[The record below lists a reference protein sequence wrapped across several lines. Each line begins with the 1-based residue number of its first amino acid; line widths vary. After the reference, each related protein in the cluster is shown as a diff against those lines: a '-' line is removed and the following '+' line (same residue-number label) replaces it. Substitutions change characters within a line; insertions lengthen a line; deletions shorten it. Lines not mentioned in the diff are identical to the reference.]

1 MCKMVAIAASA
12 GGVEAVRRIVAVLP
26 FPCASSFFVV
36 VHIGKHPGHLPAVLN
51 MVSKLPASYGQNG
64 TLIESGHIYVAPPD
78 HHMLVHAGGLW
89 LNQSPNVHYTRP
101 AADPL
106 FRSVAE
112 AYGDKAVGVVL
123 SGMGDDGA
131 SGLRSIKERGGLAIV
146 EDPAE
151 APYPAMPE
159 AALAAV
165 KPDLCLSL
173 QGIGEYLAA
182 LC

>member
-1 MCKMVAIAASA
+1 M
-12 GGVEAVRRIVAVLP
+12 
-26 FPCASSFFVV
+26 
-36 VHIGKHPGHLPAVLN
+36 IGKRCIAYYR
-51 MVSKLPASYGQNG
+51 VSTGRQGQSWLGLDAN
-64 TLIESGHIYVAPPD
+64 
-78 HHMLVHAGGLW
+78 HMLVHAGGLW
-89 LNQSPNVHYTRP
+89 LNQGPNVHYTRP

-112 AYGDKAVGVVL
+112 AFGDRAVGVVL
-123 SGMGDDGA
+123 SGMGADGA
-131 SGLRSIKERGGLAIV
+131 AGLRSIKERGGLAIV

-165 KPDLCLSL
+165 KPDLCLSI
-173 QGIGEYLAA
+173 QGIAEYLAA